1 MAPQEFGRHWRSI
14 LDTLS
19 DGVAI
24 IEPSGKVLMVNQA
37 MCRLT
42 GYEDWELVGQPCT
55 VFNCDACARTRQP
68 QRGGWCELFSGEQP
82 ENREISCRLIRKDGN
97 YLPAIKVAALL
108 RDADGRLLGAV
119 ETVTDLSAISRR
131 DQRIDELSHQ
141 LAGEEDFMG
150 MVGQSPAMRR
160 VYHLVEKAARGH
172 APVLIHGES
181 GTGKELVARAIHD
194 LGERREG
201 PYVVFNCA
209 ALSESLFESE
219 LFGHVKG
226 AFTGAHRH
234 RAGRLESAHGG
245 DFFMDEIGELPVS
258 SQVKLLRVLEEK
270 HFERV
275 GDQRTLFVDVRF
287 IAATNRDLGAMLQAG
302 QFREDLYFRL
312 NVIPI
317 HLPPLRERMEDIPAL
332 VEHFLARLRRRTSK
346 DIAGV
351 SRPVMER
358 LAAYHW
364 PGNVRELRTSLEYAF
379 VLADHGLIDLDQLPP
394 HLDASTSRQASPPQ
408 AAPASPVSSGHRNTP
423 EDERQRRDLVEALRA
438 ARGNQTKAAKLLG
451 VSRAT
456 VYNRMNRLGI
466 ELKKSVRD

>member
-1 MAPQEFGRHWRSI
+1 MAHQEIGRHWRSI
-14 LDTLS
+14 LDTLG

-24 IEPSGKVLMVNQA
+24 IDPGGEVLMVNQA

-42 GYEDWELVGQPCT
+42 GYEAHELVGRPCT
-55 VFNCDACARTRQP
+55 VFNCDACARSRRS

-82 ENREISCRLIRKDGN
+82 ENQEISCRLIRKDGT
-97 YLPAIKVAALL
+97 YLPALKVAALL
-108 RDADGRLLGAV
+108 RDADGELLGAV
-119 ETVTDLSAISRR
+119 ETVTDLTAISRR
-131 DQRIDELSHQ
+131 DQRINELSHQ
-141 LAGEEDFMG
+141 LADEEDFMG

-160 VYHLVEKAARGH
+160 VYHLIEKAAQGH
-172 APVLIHGES
+172 IPVLIHGES

-234 RAGRLESAHGG
+234 RVGRLETAHGG

-258 SQVKLLRVLEEK
+258 CQVKLLRVLEEK
-270 HFERV
+270 HIERV
-275 GDQRTLFVDVRF
+275 GDQRGLFVDVRF
-287 IAATNRDLGAMLQAG
+287 IAATNRDLGGMLRAG

-317 HLPPLRERMEDIPAL
+317 HLPPLRERREDLPAL
-332 VEHFLARLRRRTSK
+332 VEHFLARLRRRTAK
-346 DIAGV
+346 DISGV
-351 SRPVMER
+351 SRQVMER
-358 LAAYHW
+358 FTAYHW
-364 PGNVRELRTSLEYAF
+364 PGNVRELRTALEYAF
-379 VLADHGLIDLDQLPP
+379 VLADHGLIELEQLPP
-394 HLDASTSRQASPPQ
+394 HLQGRAAPPAS
-408 AAPASPVSSGHRNTP
+408 AAPAPSFAPLRPSDSP
-423 EDERQRRDLVEALRA
+423 EDERQRRELVEALKA
-438 ARGNQTKAAKLLG
+438 AGGNQSRAAKLLG

-456 VYNRMNRLGI
+456 VYNRMNRLGV

>member
-1 MAPQEFGRHWRSI
+1 MAPQEIGRHWRSI
-14 LDTLS
+14 MDTLN
-19 DGVAI
+19 DGVAVI
-24 IEPSGKVLMVNQA
+24 DPAGRVLMVNQA

-42 GYEDWELVGQPCT
+42 GFQAEELVGQACT

-68 QRGGWCELFSGEQP
+68 QGEGWCELFSGEQP
-82 ENREISCRLIRKDGN
+82 ENREISCRLIRKDGT
-97 YLPAIKVAALL
+97 YLPALKVAALL
-108 RDADGRLLGAV
+108 RDPDGRLLGAV
-119 ETVTDLSAISRR
+119 ETLTDLSAISRR
-131 DQRIDELSHQ
+131 DQKINELSHQ

-150 MVGQSPAMRR
+150 MVGQSRAMRQ
-160 VYHLVEKAARGH
+160 VYHLAEKAAQGQ

-317 HLPPLRERMEDIPAL
+317 HLPPLRRRKEDLPAL
-332 VEHFLARLRRRTSK
+332 VEHFLTRLRQRTAK
-346 DIAGV
+346 KIEGV
-351 SRPVMER
+351 SRQVMER
-358 LAAYHW
+358 FTAYHW
-364 PGNVRELRTSLEYAF
+364 PGNVRELRTCLEYAF
-379 VLADHGLIDLDQLPP
+379 VLADHGLIELEQLPP
-394 HLDASTSRQASPPQ
+394 HLDGQALHQ
-408 AAPASPVSSGHRNTP
+408 APALPMPATALAGRGQQGAP
-423 EDERQRRDLVEALRA
+423 KDERLRQELIQALRA
-438 ARGNQTKAAKLLG
+438 AGGNQTEAAKLLG
-451 VSRAT
+451 ISRAT

-466 ELKKSVRD
+466 ELRKLIQD

>member
-1 MAPQEFGRHWRSI
+1 MAPKEIGRHWRSI

-24 IEPSGKVLMVNQA
+24 IDPTGQVLMVNQA

-42 GYEDWELVGQPCT
+42 GYEDRELVGRACT
-55 VFNCDACARTRQP
+55 VFNCDACARTRRP

-82 ENREISCRLIRKDGN
+82 ENREISCRLIRKDGT
-97 YLPAIKVAALL
+97 YMPALKVAALL
-108 RDADGRLLGAV
+108 RDGDGRLLGAV

-131 DQRIDELSHQ
+131 DQKINELSHQ

-150 MVGQSPAMRR
+150 MVGQSEAMRR
-160 VYHLVEKAARGH
+160 VYHLVEKAAQGQ

-194 LGERREG
+194 LGERHEG

-317 HLPPLRERMEDIPAL
+317 HLPPLRQRKEDIPAL

-346 DIAGV
+346 EISGV
-351 SRPVMER
+351 SRQVMER
-358 LAAYHW
+358 FTAYHW
-364 PGNVRELRTSLEYAF
+364 PGNVRELRTCLEYAF
-379 VLADHGLIDLDQLPP
+379 VLADHGLIEPGQLPP
-394 HLDASTSRQASPPQ
+394 QLDGRASRQAP
-408 AAPASPVSSGHRNTP
+408 AAPVGSPAPEARSRRDTP
-423 EDERQRRDLVEALRA
+423 EDESQRRKLAEALRA
-438 ARGNQTKAAKLLG
+438 AGGNQTKAAKLLG

-456 VYNRMNRLGI
+456 VYNRMNRLGV